1 MIVSTTNTI
10 EGKKIVKTI
19 NAIEAENG
27 FFAANKIDSA
37 RKNLEKKAE
46 QLGANAIIGYRI
58 DISPIPLYGGVHVY
72 GTAVIVEEK

>member
-10 EGKKIVKTI
+10 EGMRIIKTI
-19 NAIEAENG
+19 GAVEAKSTSFSLDE
-27 FFAANKIDSA
+27 ITSA

-46 QLGANAIIGYRI
+46 RLGANAIINLQYKK
-58 DISPIPLYGGVHVY
+58 PTPLLGALHAY